1 MIYQKQRIRKSK
13 DCPTKSESLITKDH
27 EEFFKSK
34 NILYYHTKVKG
45 DLQSHRGKIIMKKN
59 RNCGFFDMVLII
71 DGRFVGLELKSGL
84 GGYWMPDQIRV
95 HGDVVNAGG
104 LALVSNSVK
113 QTEDFLIQKGLIV

>member
-1 MIYQKQRIRKSK
+1 MIYQKQRVRKSK
-13 DCPTKSESLITKDH
+13 DSSTKSESLITKDH

-45 DLQSHRGKIIMKKN
+45 DLQTCRGKLIMKKN

-84 GGYWMPDQIRV
+84 
-95 HGDVVNAGG
+95 
-104 LALVSNSVK
+104 
-113 QTEDFLIQKGLIV
+113 